1 MTKRGEGGGSGG
13 GEYSFYKLYK
23 YALPHRM
30 CFFFNLTRSVNCYSS
45 PSSLG
50 IRYVFQSLKPLQL
63 IRVFFFLNSMSMIE
77 EVKEPK
83 YIINKLRRRQD
94 TFGGRFRSGKC
105 YKKCYYH
112 CE

>member
-1 MTKRGEGGGSGG
+1 MTKRGEGGGGGG
-13 GEYSFYKLYK
+13 GEYFFYKPFK

-30 CFFFNLTRSVNCYSS
+30 CFFFFNLTRSVNCYSS

-50 IRYVFQSLKPLQL
+50 IRHVFQSLKPLQL
-63 IRVFFFLNSMSMIE
+63 IRRFFFLNSMSMIE
-77 EVKEPK
+77 EVKESN

-105 YKKCYYH
+105 YK
-112 CE
+112 

>member
-63 IRVFFFLNSMSMIE
+63 IRVFFFSELDVYDRGGE
-77 EVKEPK
+77 RT
-83 YIINKLRRRQD
+83 KLHHKQIASK
-94 TFGGRFRSGKC
+94 TGHIWRSF
-105 YKKCYYH
+105 
-112 CE
+112 

>member
-1 MTKRGEGGGSGG
+1 MTKRGEGEGVV
-13 GEYSFYKLYK
+13 GENTLFISFISMLY
-23 YALPHRM
+23 LTE
-30 CFFFNLTRSVNCYSS
+30 CVFFFNLTRSVNCYSS

-50 IRYVFQSLKPLQL
+50 ISHVFQSLKPLQL

-77 EVKEPK
+77 EVKEPN

-105 YKKCYYH
+105 YK
-112 CE
+112 